1 MTDPALVIIARAPE
15 AGRVKTRLAA
25 SIGTAGALAVYRQ
38 LLDIVAEVQSGWRG
52 PVLLTASGSDA
63 AWADTGLARLPRR
76 AQVEGGLGQRIAAA
90 LQWGLETSGRAIAIG
105 TDCPG
110 LRAVHLRRLA
120 QALDTAPVAFGP
132 AEDGGYWG
140 VAVADARA
148 IPVLSAETLPWST
161 PLLLQ
166 ASHGRLATAGIAHA
180 TGDTLA
186 DCDDADD
193 LAVAASAGFLT
204 WPHPAEARPC

>member
-1 MTDPALVIIARAPE
+1 MAEPALVIIARAPE
-15 AGRVKTRLAA
+15 AGRVKSRLAA
-25 SIGTAGALAVYRQ
+25 GIGSAGALAVYRQ
-38 LLDIVAEVQSGWRG
+38 LLDIVAGVQSAWRG

-63 AWADTGLARLPRR
+63 AWADSGLARLPRR

-90 LQWGLETSGRAIAIG
+90 LHWGLETSGRAIAIG

-110 LRAVHLRRLA
+110 LRVEHLRRLA
-120 QALDTAPVAFGP
+120 QGLDTAPVAFGP

-148 IPVLSAETLPWST
+148 IPVLSADTLPWST
-161 PLLLQ
+161 PHLLQ
-166 ASHGRLATAGIAHA
+166 ASHERLAAAGIAHA

-204 WPHPAEARPC
+204 WPHPIEARPC